1 LLFLTFFPA
10 RTLISSP
17 HLLSVSPLIPSPS
30 LTQSTQLPTTTKL
43 PSKCKGKEAKKKMNT
58 AIALGCSSAAAL
70 TLSLSYI
77 YWLHHSLEHTTHRL
91 ARQGFVAA
99 QSVSLDNLETVDK
112 EVFSSGRYL
121 SVYERAWRV
130 VHRADLPGDAVLSKI
145 TAIAEEGQQGQE
157 EYEEKLL
164 TAYLR
169 HTMVKFSRYLPQS
182 YLLRLMATTTQR
194 KTFGAAH
201 IQSLQFREGDVVS
214 GFYRVLL
221 RRAGKVEFGID
232 MPGDQ
237 KIEAR
242 LVIGISQSDDN
253 NNKQKVVEVYSE
265 TVMWRPADRPDVVMP
280 LERGLGKFMHELAA
294 WWLLD
299 SGVSYLVGLGVN
311 KDV

>member
-1 LLFLTFFPA
+1 
-10 RTLISSP
+10 
-17 HLLSVSPLIPSPS
+17 
-30 LTQSTQLPTTTKL
+30 
-43 PSKCKGKEAKKKMNT
+43 MNT

>member
-1 LLFLTFFPA
+1 
-10 RTLISSP
+10 
-17 HLLSVSPLIPSPS
+17 
-30 LTQSTQLPTTTKL
+30 
-43 PSKCKGKEAKKKMNT
+43 MNT

-77 YWLHHSLEHTTHRL
+77 YWLHHSLEHNTHRV

-112 EVFSSGRYL
+112 QVFSSGRYL

-130 VHRADLPGDAVLSKI
+130 VHRADLPGDAVLSKT
-145 TAIAEEGQQGQE
+145 TAIASAKEEEGLK
-157 EYEEKLL
+157 EYDEKLL

-182 YLLRLMATTTQR
+182 YLLRLIAATSQ
-194 KTFGAAH
+194 KETFGATH
-201 IQSLQFREGDVVS
+201 IQSLQFREGDVVC

-232 MPGDQ
+232 MPGEQ

-242 LVIGISQSDDN
+242 LVIGICESGN
-253 NNKQKVVEVYSE
+253 NNDDKQKVVEVYSE

-311 KDV
+311 KNV